1 MTAQDIANFYANNP
15 NDVFNA
21 MIDAI
26 VACGQ
31 EYIPL
36 AVALEIAGLEI
47 IINHTGE
54 SDV

>member
-1 MTAQDIANFYANNP
+1 MNAKDIATFYANNP
-15 NDVFNA
+15 RNVFNHC
-21 MIDAI
+21 IDAL

-36 AVALEIAGLEI
+36 ARALENVGLEI
-47 IINHTGE
+47 IINYTGE